1 MNRRYHKI
9 WNTILIIQKYCSRK
23 INNFIPACF
32 VARFFR
38 KFDTNPNFSPM
49 KKLLLSF
56 VLFFTAA
63 LMLHAQDE
71 IVGRWKTIDDETGK
85 AKSIIEIYKKDG
97 KYYGRIVQLLTPQ
110 NQDGVCR
117 TCETDYKD
125 KNIIGLVILKD
136 LVYDADDKEWE
147 DGTIMDPK
155 NAKEYSVYLE
165 LVGPNKLKVRGYIGF
180 SLIGRTQY
188 WYRVE

>member
-1 MNRRYHKI
+1 
-9 WNTILIIQKYCSRK
+9 
-23 INNFIPACF
+23 
-32 VARFFR
+32 
-38 KFDTNPNFSPM
+38 M

>member
-1 MNRRYHKI
+1 
-9 WNTILIIQKYCSRK
+9 
-23 INNFIPACF
+23 
-32 VARFFR
+32 
-38 KFDTNPNFSPM
+38 M

-165 LVGPNKLKVRGYIGF
+165 LVEPNKLKVRGYIGF